1 MYAPM
6 CRFDHANRY
15 SNGLSAMPAL
25 GEMKSLTNLQC
36 NSNYFD
42 AFPENI
48 ELLSALKTINLSGN
62 AITFIPAGIG
72 ALHDLEVINLS
83 NNKIAA
89 IPHQVRLA
97 CRPLLSSPL
106 RRVGTR
112 SHLEQQQH
120 HHSSRSRA
128 VLFLPRRLHRVTSSR
143 PCC

>member
-1 MYAPM
+1 
-6 CRFDHANRY
+6 
-15 SNGLSAMPAL
+15 MPAL

-106 RRVGTR
+106 RRVDTHTIVL
-112 SHLEQQQH
+112 SAATL
-120 HHSSRSRA
+120 SSSSIIITALSRA